1 MNFKNGCL
9 MKKNLFKVLFVAAA
23 TTVLFACT
31 KEPETEPA
39 IIRTVEFAAG
49 PISKTI
55 FGTPEDGEIPTLW
68 TANKTVGISLNLAST
83 KQSSTPEVSGG
94 GATATFRADIEDSG
108 SGPYTFYAVSPYS
121 SVVSV
126 NVSYKSIQVEIPAS
140 QTPLPTSV
148 DEGAQIL
155 VAKYPAGDSFPA
167 SAVAMNFAHLTA
179 YGKISFTNLSLASGE
194 EIASV
199 SLTAAENWAGR
210 YYYYAEDYDTYSEGD
225 IVANSAGKTITL
237 STTSDTNI
245 WFACAPVNLRNTQLK
260 VVIATDQG
268 NTYTKRITLPDNE
281 KYTFE
286 SGKVTAF
293 KVNMDGIGPDG
304 PVQYDLVTNAAE
316 LTVGSQV
323 IIAAPGTTAIAMSTT
338 QNGNN
343 RGQASVTK
351 TTGGS
356 AITSP
361 GDAVQILTIE
371 AGKQEN
377 TIAFYTGEGYLYA
390 ASSGSNWLRTEET
403 LSDNSSW
410 TVTIDAESGE
420 ATVLAQGTYTRNKMR
435 YNSGSSIFAC
445 YASDSST
452 GTPVSFYILAADWVL
467 DNIAVTTAPD
477 KTTYEAGENFD
488 PTGMV
493 VTAHYVDADDSE
505 HTKDVVIANSD
516 LTFDPATNLEA
527 GTTSVTIS
535 YGGKETTQEITVT
548 APKVWDLQSIAVT
561 TAPGKT
567 TYTEGDFFDPDGLV
581 VTATFEE
588 RGNTSNTK
596 EEVVENDDLDF
607 DPALDEAL
615 ETTDAS
621 VTISYTVSGIT
632 KTATQ
637 EITVNPASATVYYEK
652 VTSAPSNWAGDYLI
666 VYEASSTSGEVL
678 TGVSSNI
685 GQHTTVVISDSKIVA
700 DDYDDYNVSIEQSG
714 GSYTMKLGTKYL
726 AYTSTAT
733 SSNNYLYA
741 VDDASTNGTLWTL
754 SVDDARNVY
763 NTSRYLRY
771 NTGSPRFCCYTSGQA
786 KIAFYKLNDNTVWD
800 LKSIAVTTPPTKTAY
815 EAGEY
820 FDPTGMV
827 VTATYEDHDGVKA
840 DKTETV
846 AHGDLTF
853 SPTLTTALT
862 AGTTSVSITYEGQ
875 STSQAITV
883 SAPITWDLKSIA
895 VTTAPTTTT
904 YNEGDY
910 FNPAGMVVTA
920 TFENHD
926 NTAQTKQETV
936 DNANLTFTPSTS
948 TALTTA
954 NTSVTISYTVSG
966 ITKSTTQAITVNSGG
981 GDVPT
986 EKEYYKLN
994 TTSTPVGTSN
1004 SYGAYTDISCAN
1016 NLSSYGTYPSTAT
1029 WSTTCGSKQSNT
1041 SFWWGSNSKQS
1052 AKMTLGNG
1060 SVSGASAIA
1069 TALGVTTSATYY
1081 TALIC
1086 STNFANIS
1094 KVVMTRTTPGGT
1106 APSNVYLL
1114 YTTNNGTSY
1123 TLADTKT
1130 DGATITFTIASP
1142 VASAKYAIVI
1152 KCSGYCQYKDPI
1164 ITFYTTD

>member
-1 MNFKNGCL
+1 MNSVSGMKMNFKNDCL

-49 PISKTI
+49 PVSKTV

-68 TANKTVGISLNLAST
+68 TVNKTVGISLNLAST

-121 SVVSV
+121 SVRSVSD
-126 NVSYKSIQVEIPAS
+126 SYKSIQVEIPAS
-140 QTPLPTSV
+140 QTPLATSV
-148 DEGAQIL
+148 DEDAQIL
-155 VAKYPAGDSFPA
+155 VAKYSAGASFPA

-179 YGKISFTNLSLASGE
+179 YGKISFTDLSLESGE
-194 EIASV
+194 AIASV

-210 YYYYAEDYDTYSEGD
+210 YYYYAEDHEPYSEGD

-237 STTSDTNI
+237 STISDTNI

-293 KVNMDGIGPDG
+293 KVNMGGIGPDG

-338 QNGNN
+338 QNSNN
-343 RGQASVTK
+343 RGLASVTK
-351 TTGGS
+351 STGGS

-371 AGKQEN
+371 AGNKAN
-377 TIAFYTGEGYLYA
+377 TIAFFTGEGYLYA
-390 ASSGSNWLRTEET
+390 ASSSSNYLRTEET

-420 ATVLAQGTYTRNKMR
+420 ATVLAQGTNTRNKMR

-467 DNIAVTTAPD
+467 DNIAVTKAPD

-493 VTAHYVDADDSE
+493 VTAHYVDADDNT
-505 HTKDVVIANSD
+505 HTKDVVIANEN
-516 LTFDPATNLEA
+516 LTFSPARDAAL
-527 GTTSVTIS
+527 TTEDTEVTIS
-535 YGGKETTQEITVT
+535 YSGQSTTQGITVN
-548 APKVWDLQSIAVT
+548 AAKVWDLKSIAVT
-561 TAPGKT
+561 TAPTKT
-567 TYTEGDFFDPDGLV
+567 TYTAGECFDPTGLV
-581 VTATFEE
+581 VKATFENHNDTE
-588 RGNTSNTK
+588 ETKQETVDNANLTFSPSTST
-596 EEVVENDDLDF
+596 
-607 DPALDEAL
+607 AL
-615 ETTDAS
+615 TTSDVS
-621 VTISYTVSGIT
+621 VSISYTVSGTT
-632 KTATQ
+632 KTTTQ
-637 EITVNPASATVYYEK
+637 TITVNAVSDC
-652 VTSAPSNWAGDYLI
+652 VTLPWTYPS
-666 VYEASSTSGEVL
+666 SG
-678 TGVSSNI
+678 S
-685 GQHTTVVISDSKIVA
+685 
-700 DDYDDYNVSIEQSG
+700 
-714 GSYTMKLGTKYL
+714 
-726 AYTSTAT
+726 AT
-733 SSNNYLYA
+733 SSGLTAITGVTAEGLGSDYAESHAPYRIKLDSTGDYIQIKTNSVIGVVSILYKMIGG
-741 VDDASTNGTLWTL
+741 STTSSITVQESADGSSFTDVESLSISGAQNSTGTLSTTK
-754 SVDDARNVY
+754 SFKSA
-763 NTSRYLRY
+763 SRYVKLVF
-771 NTGSPRFCCYTSGQA
+771 NKGSNVGLGGISITEG
-786 KIAFYKLNDNTVWD
+786 DTTVWD

-815 EAGEY
+815 EAGEC

-862 AGTTSVSITYEGQ
+862 AGTTSVSITYEDQ

-895 VTTAPTTTT
+895 VTTAPTKTT
-904 YNEGDY
+904 YTEGEY
-910 FNPAGMVVTA
+910 FNPAGMVVRA
-920 TFENHD
+920 TFENQD

-966 ITKSTTQAITVNSGG
+966 ITKTTTQAITVNSGG

-986 EKEYYKLN
+986 DEEITSGTFAGGTESIEMTTASGVSIAQLKNNGANVN
-994 TTSTPVGTSN
+994 TTYNTVSTLRVYRANQMRFTGKTFTKVEMYYTS
-1004 SYGAYTDISCAN
+1004 
-1016 NLSSYGTYPSTAT
+1016 TY
-1029 WSTTCGSKQSNT
+1029 
-1041 SFWWGSNSKQS
+1041 
-1052 AKMTLGNG
+1052 
-1060 SVSGASAIA
+1060 SGASWSVVQGGGTVSID
-1069 TALGVTTSATYY
+1069 TT
-1081 TALIC
+1081 
-1086 STNFANIS
+1086 NK
-1094 KVVMTRTTPGGT
+1094 KVVWENSSGASTVILQNSTSTGTNTQLRTTKFV
-1106 APSNVYLL
+1106 VY
-1114 YTTNNGTSY
+1114 Y
-1123 TLADTKT
+1123 
-1130 DGATITFTIASP
+1130 
-1142 VASAKYAIVI
+1142 
-1152 KCSGYCQYKDPI
+1152 
-1164 ITFYTTD
+1164 